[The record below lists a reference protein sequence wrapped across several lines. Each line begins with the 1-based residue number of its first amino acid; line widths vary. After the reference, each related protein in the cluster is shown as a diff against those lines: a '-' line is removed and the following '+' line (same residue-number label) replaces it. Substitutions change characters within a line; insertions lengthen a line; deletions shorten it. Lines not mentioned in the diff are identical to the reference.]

1 MMAAQEI
8 LELYCELI
16 VVRLPIIETQRLL
29 FSTEYQ
35 LPFAF
40 TIRFWP
46 LVIFFLSVVGLASL
60 YGSLNAYCIRSNER
74 DLRILIVDSFLHQL
88 GYMT

>member
-46 LVIFFLSVVGLASL
+46 LVIYFLSVVGLASL
-60 YGSLNAYCIRSNER
+60 YGSLGLRMCIAS
-74 DLRILIVDSFLHQL
+74 DLMREI
-88 GYMT
+88 

>member
-35 LPFAF
+35 LPFTF
-40 TIRFWP
+40 TITFWP
-46 LVIFFLSVVGLASL
+46 LVIFF
-60 YGSLNAYCIRSNER
+60 
-74 DLRILIVDSFLHQL
+74 FH
-88 GYMT
+88 